1 MGGDRLPASGCR
13 CRGDR
18 AQGLPQVRTVPG
30 PDTGKIKGR
39 KERREVGK
47 MDGGRKEGSEVGD
60 REQAKPPRSRQMRG
74 VRARAL

>member
-1 MGGDRLPASGCR
+1 MLQYIA
-13 CRGDR
+13 
-18 AQGLPQVRTVPG
+18 V
-30 PDTGKIKGR
+30 GKIKGR